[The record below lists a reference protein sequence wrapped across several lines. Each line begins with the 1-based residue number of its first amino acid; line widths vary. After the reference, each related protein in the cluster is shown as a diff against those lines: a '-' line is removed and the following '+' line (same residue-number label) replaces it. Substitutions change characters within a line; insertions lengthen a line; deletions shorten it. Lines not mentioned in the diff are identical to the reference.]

1 MADAERVFCDT
12 SVVIRYFTGDDPPRA
27 YAAAGIIDS
36 DTELVVSTGVVL
48 EIVHALRTDYGLAN
62 PLIATLLIDFLTR
75 DNVTVPDAD
84 RASLVIARF
93 CPPDPRRDHRRCRG
107 ACRLRRHR
115 HLRRSPRFT
124 FRAGPAHLT
133 ARAAGSRLGAAPTAA
148 SSGR

>member
-75 DNVTVPDAD
+75 DNVTVLDAD
-84 RASLVIARF
+84 RASLVAGLNWSLRGSARRIPDAIIA
-93 CPPDPRRDHRRCRG
+93 
-107 ACRLRRHR
+107 AAAE
-115 HLRRSPRFT
+115 
-124 FRAGPAHLT
+124 RAGCDAIATFDEALDSP
-133 ARAAGSRLGAAPTAA
+133 SVPVRLI
-148 SSGR
+148 